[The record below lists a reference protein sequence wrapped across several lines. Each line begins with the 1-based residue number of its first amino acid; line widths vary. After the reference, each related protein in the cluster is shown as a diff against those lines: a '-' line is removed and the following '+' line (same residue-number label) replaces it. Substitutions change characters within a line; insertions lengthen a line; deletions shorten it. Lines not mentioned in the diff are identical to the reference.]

1 MQVKYIK
8 FLILMNYIKSSYRQ
22 RYTVATILLVCV
34 CIPAGKVAN

>member
-8 FLILMNYIKSSYRQ
+8 FNTHELYKIYRQ